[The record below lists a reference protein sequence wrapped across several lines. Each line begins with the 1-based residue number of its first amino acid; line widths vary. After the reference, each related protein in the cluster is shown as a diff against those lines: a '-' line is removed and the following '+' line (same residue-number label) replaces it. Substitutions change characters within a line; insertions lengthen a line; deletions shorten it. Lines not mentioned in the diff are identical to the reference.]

1 MDVSVIGIG
10 LVFIIGLVFVLLLA
24 VPALIVGIILAC
36 RKGRRTAP
44 RSES

>member
-1 MDVSVIGIG
+1 MGAIEIG

-24 VPALIVGIILAC
+24 VPALIIGLILAC

>member
-1 MDVSVIGIG
+1 MGAIEIG

-24 VPALIVGIILAC
+24 VPALIIGLILAY
-36 RKGRRTAP
+36 RKGRRAAP